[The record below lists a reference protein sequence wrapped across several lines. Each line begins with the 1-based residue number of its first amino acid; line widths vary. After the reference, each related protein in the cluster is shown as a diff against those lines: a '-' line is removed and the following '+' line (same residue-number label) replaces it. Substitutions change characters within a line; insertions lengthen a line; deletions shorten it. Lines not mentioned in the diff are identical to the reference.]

1 MLKKILFIIVGLAV
15 ALAIIIPLY
24 IYHELGQSAGTS
36 TTPVVFSVN
45 SGETTTQI
53 MNRLYDQKLITS
65 KLAFAAYVRLKHKSI
80 KAGEFD
86 LEPNYSLQTL
96 IDTLSSAEIKSF
108 RVTIPE
114 GWRLEQIAQRLDGL
128 KIVKYAD
135 FMTAAKGDEGYLF
148 PDTYEFKPDVTAAE
162 IVQKMREDFDNRT
175 IGLNVTADDL
185 KLASI
190 IEREAENDAD
200 RPGIAGVFANRIK
213 IDMKLQSDVTV
224 IYQKDNNNY
233 PKVGGLSYKFWQP
246 LDSGDT
252 ASVKGT
258 YNLYLNAGLPP
269 TPICNP
275 GIKSIEAAISPAS
288 NKYYYFLYGKNG
300 VIHYATTQADQD
312 KNANKYLY

>member
-1 MLKKILFIIVGLAV
+1 MLKKILLILGGVLIVT
-15 ALAIIIPLY
+15 AITLPLY

-36 TTPVVFSVN
+36 RAPVVFTVN

-96 IDTLSSAEIKSF
+96 IETLSSAEIKSF

-114 GWRLEQIAQRLDGL
+114 GWRVEQIAQRLDAL
-128 KIVKYAD
+128 KIVKYSD
-135 FMTAAKGDEGYLF
+135 FIVAAQGSEGYLF
-148 PDTYEFKPDVTAAE
+148 PDTYEFKPDVSAAE
-162 IVQKMREDFDNRT
+162 IVAKMREDFDNRT
-175 IGLNVTADDL
+175 IGLNVTVDDL

-190 IEREAENDAD
+190 IEREAESDAD
-200 RPGIAGVFANRIK
+200 RPGIAGVFANRMK

-233 PKVGGLSYKFWQP
+233 PRVGGLNYKFWQA

-252 ASVKGT
+252 ASIRGVYST
-258 YNLYLNAGLPP
+258 YQNAGLPP

-275 GIKSIEAAISPAS
+275 GLKSIEAAVSPAS
-288 NKYYYFLYGKNG
+288 TKYYYFLYGKDG
-300 VIHYATTQADQD
+300 LIRYATSQVEQDQ
-312 KNANKYLY
+312 NANKYLY